1 MRLVDTYMA
10 DTGIFLGVPIA
21 DWLRVLKV
29 SNCRG
34 LTVVAMLEQFE
45 ADHPSSMTDYYAW
58 KERHGVM
65 AEVLEL
71 NDATK
76 T

>member
-1 MRLVDTYMA
+1 MRLVDTYVA
-10 DTGIFLGVPIA
+10 DTGIFLGVPMA

-45 ADHPSSMTDYYAW
+45 ADHPNDYYAW
-58 KERHGVM
+58 KECHGVM

-71 NDATK
+71 INAAK